1 MSLARIDDFKERL
14 LEIPPDDRNRVWSLA
29 LNELKHL
36 KTTSW
41 FPPGAKEP
49 AQGYALTT
57 LRSVLSDY
65 RNAIRE
71 DERLGPEHA
80 VLEFLRPSTRDQQT
94 VREESL
100 DAVLERGAKEN
111 RRPIDAEDLVDT
123 AVRLLDTPSNG
134 DRLPM
139 KAAALALLTGRRTVE
154 LFRGRLEISDATERD
169 PMLAGADGATLR
181 FTGQAKPRGD
191 GPTPAYDIPV
201 LADPARVL
209 RAFQE
214 LQRDYPAIANLE
226 ERFPDESAT
235 QINKRL
241 DSKVAS
247 QMGEYVR
254 ASFDDNRGG
263 TLTPKD
269 LRGVYAAT
277 AWEWFAREQSP
288 QPTYNA
294 FAAKILGHNEKDVGT
309 ALSYQTFYTVGE
321 SRTFDRAY
329 RRANLQSAKLLD
341 ADAREQPDER
351 LRGFI
356 EGAAQRFREAASV
369 VAPTL
374 ALEQQQQSKLLA
386 PKTDALRIQ
395 YAKEP
400 ELGAQATELRAQV
413 TDLST
418 QLEPSE
424 AATLL
429 KSGPKL
435 YAMEELTVGTLLD
448 RVSDVAM
455 GLSTE
460 SFSGEE
466 RSAAFAI
473 RTAAE
478 RIDRGEAVMVLAD
491 PHEMLSSGDDV
502 VTQLGDIERSAPSKR
517 REHGIER

>member
-14 LEIPPDDRNRVWSLA
+14 LEIPGDDRNRIWSIA

-111 RRPIDAEDLVDT
+111 RRPIDPEELVDM
-123 AVRLLDTPSNG
+123 AVRMLDAPAIG
-134 DRLPM
+134 DRLPI

-154 LFRGRLEISDATERD
+154 LFRGRLEMWNDSEAD
-169 PMLAGADGATLR
+169 PMLAGAEGGTLR
-181 FTGQAKPRGD
+181 FTGQAKAKGD
-191 GPTPAYDIPV
+191 GPVAPYDIPV

-209 RAFQE
+209 SAFQQLISE
-214 LQRDYPAIANLE
+214 YPAIENLE
-226 ERFPDESAT
+226 QRFPDESAA

-254 ASFDDNRGG
+254 TAFSDNRGG

-288 QPTYNA
+288 PPSYNA
-294 FAAKILGHNEKDVGT
+294 FVAKILGHNEKDVGT

-329 RRANLQSAKLLD
+329 RRANIQSANLLD
-341 ADAREQPDER
+341 IDAREQTDDR

-356 EGAAQRFREAASV
+356 EGAAQRFRDAAGRRGSR
-369 VAPTL
+369 TC
-374 ALEQQQQSKLLA
+374 S
-386 PKTDALRIQ
+386 
-395 YAKEP
+395 
-400 ELGAQATELRAQV
+400 GAT
-413 TDLST
+413 
-418 QLEPSE
+418 
-424 AATLL
+424 
-429 KSGPKL
+429 
-435 YAMEELTVGTLLD
+435 
-448 RVSDVAM
+448 
-455 GLSTE
+455 
-460 SFSGEE
+460 
-466 RSAAFAI
+466 
-473 RTAAE
+473 
-478 RIDRGEAVMVLAD
+478 
-491 PHEMLSSGDDV
+491 
-502 VTQLGDIERSAPSKR
+502 APSKSAR
-517 REHGIER
+517 SKN